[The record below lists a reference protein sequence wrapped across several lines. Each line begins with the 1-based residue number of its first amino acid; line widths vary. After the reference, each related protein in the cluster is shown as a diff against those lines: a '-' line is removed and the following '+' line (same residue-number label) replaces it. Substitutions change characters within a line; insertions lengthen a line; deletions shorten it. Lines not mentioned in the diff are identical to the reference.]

1 MPRSMPNDGRHPGSL
16 TVSIYLAGS
25 QKPTV
30 RPMRMNIGGGA
41 GHTHIGELMVS
52 TVVTSSVEPA
62 ISIPAIEIGNM
73 ELQLTRS
80 SSLKSLRQ
88 AALAGVERESARKK
102 LIVAI
107 FTILFLRNMNL
118 SYLHKLII
126 LFHDNRGSG
135 RNPEPCRNRLC
146 QVKDIPLESAHEVF
160 PCPVSYE

>member
-1 MPRSMPNDGRHPGSL
+1 MPRSIPREGRHPGSL

-41 GHTHIGELMVS
+41 GQTQIGELMVS

-62 ISIPAIEIGNM
+62 ISIPAIEIGNT

-88 AALAGVERESARKK
+88 VALAGVEKNSARKR
-102 LIVAI
+102 LITTASSI
-107 FTILFLRNMNL
+107 FFSRNMNF
-118 SYLHKLII
+118 SYLHILII
-126 LFHDNRGSG
+126 LFHDNRRSG
-135 RNPEPCRNRLC
+135 GKSEPC
-146 QVKDIPLESAHEVF
+146 PHGF
-160 PCPVSYE
+160 G